1 MSPSGP
7 FPGPPPSGQPRL
19 LDRVREAIRARHY
32 SLRTEEAY
40 VGWIRRYILFHN
52 KRHPLEMAEPE
63 INAFVTHLAVEG
75 PVSASTQTQALS
87 ALMFLYRHVLGKS
100 LPELDTVIR
109 AKRPGRLPSVL
120 TRAEVRRILGR
131 MNGTPR
137 LVSTLLYVTGMRL
150 LECLRLRVKDLEFGN
165 NRIVVRDTKSG
176 EDRVV
181 PFPLVA
187 RAEMPAWLSRIKRIH
202 EKDLADGFGSV
213 YLPDAIA
220 KKFPGAEREW
230 GWQYVFPGEHR
241 SHDPRGGERKP
252 GRPGPAPRPA
262 AAGAPPACSTPP
274 AAQPERRHHLHET
287 VIQRALRRAVIDV
300 GISRR
305 ISCHTFRHS
314 FATHLLEEGY
324 DIRTI
329 QELLGHRDVKT
340 TMIYTH
346 VLNRGGRG
354 VRSPADVLWTGTTG
368 GVDRQLSA
376 QSNYLTSLVPPE
388 RQLLAGEELPD
399 DSDAG
404 DTDE

>member
-1 MSPSGP
+1 MSGVPPS
-7 FPGPPPSGQPRL
+7 PPPGQPRL

-40 VGWIRRYILFHN
+40 VGWIRRFILFHK

-63 INAFVTHLAVEG
+63 INAFVTHLAVQSSIG
-75 PVSASTQTQALS
+75 ASTQTQALS
-87 ALMFLYRHVLGKS
+87 ALMFLYRHVLRKP
-100 LPELDTVIR
+100 LPDLDTVIR

-120 TRAEVRRILGR
+120 TRSEVKRILGR

-137 LVSTLLYVTGMRL
+137 LVATLLYGTGMRL

-165 NRIVVRDTKSG
+165 NRVIVRDTKGG

-181 PFPLVA
+181 PFPVVA
-187 RAEMPAWLSRIKRIH
+187 RAEMPSWLSRVKRIH
-202 EKDLADGFGSV
+202 DSDLADGFGSV

-220 KKFPGAEREW
+220 RKFPGSEREW

-241 SHDPRGGERKP
+241 SHDPRGKELRR
-252 GRPGPAPRPA
+252 RPGSAAPVL
-262 AAGAPPACSTPP
+262 TPTG
-274 AAQPERRHHLHET
+274 QPERRHHLHET
-287 VIQRALRRAVIDV
+287 VIQRALRRAVLDV

-354 VRSPADVLWTGTTG
+354 VRSPVDILFA
-368 GVDRQLSA
+368 GVPGSPTARQLDL
-376 QSNYLTSLVPPE
+376 QPNYLTSLVPPE
-388 RQLLAGEELPD
+388 RQLEAGETVID
-399 DSDAG
+399 DPVSEDV
-404 DTDE
+404 DD

>member
-1 MSPSGP
+1 MSGVPPAPS
-7 FPGPPPSGQPRL
+7 PGAPRL

-63 INAFVTHLAVEG
+63 INAFVTHLAVQSSIG
-75 PVSASTQTQALS
+75 ASTQTQALS
-87 ALMFLYRHVLGKS
+87 ALMFLYRHVLRKP
-100 LPELDTVIR
+100 LPDLDTVIR

-120 TRAEVRRILGR
+120 TRSEVKRILGR

-137 LVSTLLYVTGMRL
+137 LVATLLYGTGMRL

-165 NRIVVRDTKSG
+165 NRIIVRDTKGG

-181 PFPLVA
+181 PFPVVA
-187 RAEMPAWLSRIKRIH
+187 RAEMPSWLSRVKRIH
-202 EKDLADGFGSV
+202 DSDLADGFGSV

-220 KKFPGAEREW
+220 RKFPGSEREW

-241 SHDPRGGERKP
+241 SHDPRGKELRR
-252 GRPGPAPRPA
+252 RPGSAAPVL
-262 AAGAPPACSTPP
+262 TPTG
-274 AAQPERRHHLHET
+274 QPERRHHLHET
-287 VIQRALRRAVIDV
+287 VIQRALRRAVLDV

-354 VRSPADVLWTGTTG
+354 VRSPVDILFA
-368 GVDRQLSA
+368 GVPGSPTARQLDL
-376 QSNYLTSLVPPE
+376 QPNYLTSLVPPE
-388 RQLLAGEELPD
+388 RQLEAGETVID
-399 DSDAG
+399 DPVSEDV
-404 DTDE
+404 DD

>member
-1 MSPSGP
+1 MSGVPPS
-7 FPGPPPSGQPRL
+7 PPPGQPRL

-40 VGWIRRYILFHN
+40 VGWIRRFILFHQ
-52 KRHPLEMAEPE
+52 KRHPIEMAEPE
-63 INAFVTHLAVEG
+63 INAFVTHLAVQSSIG
-75 PVSASTQTQALS
+75 ASTQTQALS
-87 ALMFLYRHVLGKS
+87 ALMFLYRHVLRKP
-100 LPELDTVIR
+100 LPDLDTVIR

-120 TRAEVRRILGR
+120 TRSEVRRILGR

-137 LVSTLLYVTGMRL
+137 LVATLLYGTGIRL

-165 NRIVVRDTKSG
+165 NRIIVRDTKGG

-181 PFPLVA
+181 PFPVVA
-187 RAEMPAWLSRIKRIH
+187 RAEMPSWLSRVKRIH
-202 EKDLADGFGSV
+202 DGDLADGFGSV

-220 KKFPGAEREW
+220 RKFPGSEREW

-241 SHDPRGGERKP
+241 SHDPRGKELRR
-252 GRPGPAPRPA
+252 RPGSAAPVL
-262 AAGAPPACSTPP
+262 TPTG
-274 AAQPERRHHLHET
+274 QPERRHHLHET
-287 VIQRALRRAVIDV
+287 VIQRALRRAVLDV

-354 VRSPADVLWTGTTG
+354 VKSP
-368 GVDRQLSA
+368 VD
-376 QSNYLTSLVPPE
+376 
-388 RQLLAGEELPD
+388 LL
-399 DSDAG
+399 
-404 DTDE
+404 

>member
-1 MSPSGP
+1 MSGVPPS
-7 FPGPPPSGQPRL
+7 PPPGQPRL

-40 VGWIRRYILFHN
+40 VGWIRRFILFHQ
-52 KRHPLEMAEPE
+52 KRHPIEMAEPE
-63 INAFVTHLAVEG
+63 INAFVTHLAVQSSIG
-75 PVSASTQTQALS
+75 ASTQTQALS
-87 ALMFLYRHVLGKS
+87 ALMFLYRHVLRKP
-100 LPELDTVIR
+100 LPDLDTVIR

-120 TRAEVRRILGR
+120 TRSEVKRILGR

-137 LVSTLLYVTGMRL
+137 LVATLLYGTGMRL

-165 NRIVVRDTKSG
+165 NRIIVRDTKGG

-181 PFPLVA
+181 PFPVVA
-187 RAEMPAWLSRIKRIH
+187 RAEMPSWLSRVKRIH
-202 EKDLADGFGSV
+202 DSDLADGFGSV

-220 KKFPGAEREW
+220 RKFPGSEREW

-241 SHDPRGGERKP
+241 SHDPRGKELRR
-252 GRPGPAPRPA
+252 RPGSAAPVL
-262 AAGAPPACSTPP
+262 TPTG
-274 AAQPERRHHLHET
+274 QPERRHHLHET
-287 VIQRALRRAVIDV
+287 VIQRALRRAVLDV

-354 VRSPADVLWTGTTG
+354 VRSPVDILFA
-368 GVDRQLSA
+368 GVPGSPSARQLDL
-376 QSNYLTSLVPPE
+376 QPNYLTSLVPPE
-388 RQLLAGEELPD
+388 RQLEAGETVID
-399 DSDAG
+399 DPVSEDV
-404 DTDE
+404 DD

>member
-1 MSPSGP
+1 MSGVPPS
-7 FPGPPPSGQPRL
+7 PPPGQPRL

-40 VGWIRRYILFHN
+40 VGWIRRFILFHK

-63 INAFVTHLAVEG
+63 INAFVTHLAVESSIG
-75 PVSASTQTQALS
+75 ASTQTQALS
-87 ALMFLYRHVLGKS
+87 ALMFLYRHVLRKP
-100 LPELDTVIR
+100 LPDLDTVIR

-120 TRAEVRRILGR
+120 TRSEVRRILGR

-137 LVSTLLYVTGMRL
+137 LVATLLYGTGMRL

-165 NRIVVRDTKSG
+165 NRIIVRDTKGG

-181 PFPLVA
+181 PFPVVA
-187 RAEMPAWLSRIKRIH
+187 RAEMPSWLSRVKRIH
-202 EKDLADGFGSV
+202 DSDLADGFGSV

-220 KKFPGAEREW
+220 RKFPGSEREW

-241 SHDPRGGERKP
+241 SHDPRGKELRR
-252 GRPGPAPRPA
+252 RPGSAAPVL
-262 AAGAPPACSTPP
+262 TPTG
-274 AAQPERRHHLHET
+274 QPERRHHLHET
-287 VIQRALRRAVIDV
+287 VIQRALRRAVLDV

-354 VRSPADVLWTGTTG
+354 VRSPVDILFA
-368 GVDRQLSA
+368 GVPGSPTARQLDL
-376 QSNYLTSLVPPE
+376 QPNYLTSLVPPE
-388 RQLLAGEELPD
+388 RQLEAGETVID
-399 DSDAG
+399 DPVSEDV
-404 DTDE
+404 DD